1 MNDRYYSGDGTS
13 PQAST
18 PVSPRR
24 ALFALGVA
32 AIGTVAFVIGLRAA
46 LRRLPPE
53 HPARPALVDSTRVD
67 STRVDSTRVDS
78 TRVDST
84 RVDSTRA
91 RRLTPPAPN
100 QPDEYPRLR

>member
-1 MNDRYYSGDGTS
+1 MSDRYYSRDGTS
-13 PQAST
+13 SQAPT

-53 HPARPALVDSTRVD
+53 HPARSALVDSTH
-67 STRVDSTRVDS
+67 
-78 TRVDST
+78 
-84 RVDSTRA
+84 VDSTRA